1 MPKVVLIDD
10 DPSLH
15 ILLGQYLEQEGYTV
29 LHAHDGQQGLR
40 VIFEDRVDLAV
51 LDIMMPHMD
60 GWTMLE
66 RIREM
71 SDMPI
76 ILLTALNSEPEKLRG
91 FHLGSDDYV
100 TKPFSFAELAAR
112 IATVLKRSGGQK
124 EKARVLT
131 VGELVLDPVH
141 HRVTLSGQPI
151 ELTPTEFRL
160 LEALMSQPGRV
171 FTKVQ
176 LVRLVWGDEYAD
188 EVSYIRNYVWH
199 LRGKLE
205 PEPDAPNYIQT
216 VSGIG
221 YKIEA

>member
-10 DPSLH
+10 DSSLH

-29 LHAHDGQQGLR
+29 FHARDGQEGLR
-40 VIFEDRVDLAV
+40 VIFDERVDLAV
-51 LDIMMPHMD
+51 LDIMMPNMD

-112 IATVLKRSGGQK
+112 IGTVLKRSGNQK
-124 EKARVLT
+124 DESKVLA
-131 VGELVLDPVH
+131 VGELILDKAH
-141 HRVTLSGQPI
+141 HRVTLSGEEI

-160 LEALMSQPGRV
+160 LEVLMSQPGRV
-171 FTKVQ
+171 FSKAQ
-176 LVRLVWGDEYAD
+176 LVRLVWGDEYAE
-188 EVSYIRNYVWH
+188 EVNYIRNYVWH
-199 LRGKLE
+199 LRVKLE
-205 PEPDAPNYIQT
+205 PDPDSPSYIQT

-221 YKIEA
+221 YKIEE

>member
-1 MPKVVLIDD
+1 MAKVVLIDD

-29 LHAHDGQQGLR
+29 FHAQDGQQGLR
-40 VIFEDRVDLAV
+40 LIFEERVDIAV
-51 LDIMMPHMD
+51 LDIMMPNMD

-71 SDMPI
+71 SEMPV
-76 ILLTALNSEPEKLRG
+76 ILLTALNGEPEKLRG
-91 FHLGSDDYV
+91 FRLGSDDYV

-112 IATVLKRSGGQK
+112 IGTVLKRSGNQTDK
-124 EKARVLT
+124 PKVLT
-131 VGELVLDPVH
+131 VGELMLDPTH
-141 HRVTLSGQPI
+141 HRVTLSGQTI

-188 EVSYIRNYVWH
+188 EVSYIRNYIWH

-205 PEPDAPNYIQT
+205 PDPDTPNYIQT